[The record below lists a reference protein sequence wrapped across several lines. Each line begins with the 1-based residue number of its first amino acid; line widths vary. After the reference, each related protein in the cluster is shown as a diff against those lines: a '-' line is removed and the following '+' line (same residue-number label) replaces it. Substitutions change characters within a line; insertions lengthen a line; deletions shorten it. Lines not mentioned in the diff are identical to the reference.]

1 MATKRRRRQRGQS
14 LKQSLPEAKRV
25 PRSGRPE
32 ARSVPISKGKD
43 SSKTLGRPRQA
54 AREILGGGRAM
65 QAPAGEVRRQVE
77 LRDLESQEAACAPRR
92 GERPG
97 GSCESRGSRGSL
109 QPSRLEFL
117 WHMTARSY
125 SHESRYCKLRGPVHV
140 HMC

>member
-1 MATKRRRRQRGQS
+1 

-77 LRDLESQEAACAPRR
+77 LRDLGGARRQLVRHGGGSGQEAAVSL
-92 GERPG
+92 GDPG
-97 GSCESRGSRGSL
+97 GPCSQVG
-109 QPSRLEFL
+109 
-117 WHMTARSY
+117 
-125 SHESRYCKLRGPVHV
+125 
-140 HMC
+140 